1 VADVL
6 QREVPVGQERGDD
19 ALGQLRVRQLEPQRL
34 RQRRVDLERVAE
46 TELPVDQTGL
56 VREPLV
62 EQLGDDHRARR
73 RPRRRW

>member
-1 VADVL
+1 MYF
-6 QREVPVGQERGDD
+6 QRRVRELPH
-19 ALGQLRVRQLEPQRL
+19 QLRVRQLEPQRL
-34 RQRRVDLERVAE
+34 WQRRVDLERVAE

>member
-1 VADVL
+1 MYF
-6 QREVPVGQERGDD
+6 QRRVRELPH
-19 ALGQLRVRQLEPQRL
+19 QLRVRQLERQRL